1 MDRRLFTKSV
11 AAGAL
16 GSFVPPLPAMRSPAA
31 RAQTAPG
38 WPAPQHGCPRRRSRR
53 FASSIRPTTTANGPQ
68 AFPQSNMVVLVD
80 TDAGITG
87 IGQGGSP
94 DTVRNVARSVI
105 GKNAFDTEMI
115 WQAVFMD
122 GFYSPGK
129 ERLHALG
136 AIDMA
141 LWDIKGKAL
150 NVPLY
155 QLFGGKARE
164 HIELYA
170 TSGLPQGLVP
180 QAEAQAMGLKERA
193 AATMAAGY
201 RVYRVDSGILPSTGR
216 AGGAPRPRR
225 GALAAAG
232 APGAAWRRPWPLGVR
247 FEIAYP
253 ADHPGGGTD
262 PRRRRAGR
270 QLDDRSASEVRF
282 PRGRGICRLMEPSRP
297 FCVEDPV
304 REEQFRTQIP
314 KLRLLTTVPL
324 APGEEWG
331 TRAEFSPL
339 VEQRDIDF
347 ARASLPNV
355 GGITE
360 MLKIMALC
368 DTHKVGIVPHFTG
381 PIATA
386 GHMHTMMA
394 FPGQVLMEYNQGERP
409 VPYMPEFLECRN
421 GKVWPND
428 RPGLG
433 VSVDEKALT
442 FIEADDRG
450 RRRRRRIGASTGR
463 SPTGRFTPEFMF
475 AAGRCDGD
483 SARPIRSGWR
493 RPLRTHGVGG
503 RLAAW
508 STPVRPGR
516 GANRRPSQRRRH
528 PRRRHGLLRH
538 RRRSAARSATPN
550 LDALAARGVR
560 FTQFYNTARCWPTR
574 ASLLTGLVS
583 APGGHGPSRQRRS
596 AADRRAPRGGST
608 TSASR
613 WPKCCA
619 MPATSPRC
627 RASGTSVRQR
637 HAAVGARLRSHAEPA
652 RRRHVLSE
660 PELTRGGDDALT
672 EPRAGAAVS
681 RTASRR
687 RATPPCSATN
697 WYATYLWTGFGLKFI
712 DEARQANKPFFLYL
726 PYNAPHFPLMAPAE
740 ADRQVSRQ
748 VQGRLGPAPAGAPPA
763 ARSSMGL
770 IDAKWPLRPREP
782 DMPPGIRSPTK
793 RRTASTT

>member
-1 MDRRLFTKSV
+1 MKTDRRGFARALAG

-16 GSFVPPLPAMRSPAA
+16 VSGSRSAVASQARTPDSIARATARLSPAKVT
-31 RAQTAPG
+31 R
-38 WPAPQHGCPRRRSRR
+38 
-53 FASSIRPTTTANGPQ
+53 IRIFYPPNYDRNGPQ

-94 DTVRNVARSVI
+94 DTIRNVSRSVI

-115 WQAVFMD
+115 WQSVFMD

-136 AIDMA
+136 AIDVA

-150 NVPLY
+150 NAPLY

-180 QAEAQAMGLKERA
+180 PAEAAAMGVKERA

-201 RVYRVDSGILPSTGR
+201 RVFRVDGGILPGT
-216 AGGAPRPRR
+216 
-225 GALAAAG
+225 
-232 APGAAWRRPWPLGVR
+232 
-247 FEIAYP
+247 
-253 ADHPGGGTD
+253 GGG
-262 PRRRRAGR
+262 G
-270 QLDDRSASEVRF
+270 
-282 PRGRGICRLMEPSRP
+282 GRGGVFDARSHIRLIIQAVEQMREGVGPDGNWMIDLHQKFDFHEAVEVCRRMEPYRP
-297 FCVEDPV
+297 FIVEDPV

-331 TRAEFSPL
+331 TRSEFSPL

-409 VPYMPEFLECRN
+409 VPYMPEFLECTN

-433 VSVDEKALT
+433 VSVDERQLA
-442 FIEADDRG
+442 FIEAMTEAAPG
-450 RRRRRRIGASTGR
+450 
-463 SPTGRFTPEFMF
+463 PTH
-475 AAGRCDGD
+475 
-483 SARPIRSGWR
+483 R
-493 RPLRTHGVGG
+493 RPDGSLTH
-503 RLAAW
+503 W
-508 STPVRPGR
+508 
-516 GANRRPSQRRRH
+516 
-528 PRRRHGLLRH
+528 
-538 RRRSAARSATPN
+538 
-550 LDALAARGVR
+550 
-560 FTQFYNTARCWPTR
+560 
-574 ASLLTGLVS
+574 
-583 APGGHGPSRQRRS
+583 
-596 AADRRAPRGGST
+596 
-608 TSASR
+608 
-613 WPKCCA
+613 
-619 MPATSPRC
+619 
-627 RASGTSVRQR
+627 
-637 HAAVGARLRSHAEPA
+637 
-652 RRRHVLSE
+652 
-660 PELTRGGDDALT
+660 
-672 EPRAGAAVS
+672 
-681 RTASRR
+681 
-687 RATPPCSATN
+687 
-697 WYATYLWTGFGLKFI
+697 
-712 DEARQANKPFFLYL
+712 
-726 PYNAPHFPLMAPAE
+726 
-740 ADRQVSRQ
+740 
-748 VQGRLGPAPAGAPPA
+748 
-763 ARSSMGL
+763 
-770 IDAKWPLRPREP
+770 
-782 DMPPGIRSPTK
+782 
-793 RRTASTT
+793 

>member
-1 MDRRLFTKSV
+1 MTMNRRLFTKSV

-16 GSFVPPLPAMRSPAA
+16 GSFVPALQGSSSADA
-31 RAQTAPG
+31 RKQTAPATARAATRLS
-38 WPAPQHGCPRRRSRR
+38 PTKITR
-53 FASSIRPTTTANGPQ
+53 IRVLYPPNYDRNGPQ

-115 WQAVFMD
+115 WQAAFMD

-180 QAEAQAMGLKERA
+180 PPEAQAMGLKERA

-201 RVYRVDSGILPSTGR
+201 RVYRVDSGILPSTARGGGPAL
-216 AGGAPRPRR
+216 AGGA
-225 GALAAAG
+225 AAA
-232 APGAAWRRPWPLGVR
+232 APGGR
-247 FEIAYP
+247 
-253 ADHPGGGTD
+253 GGGRGPSVFD
-262 PRRRRAGR
+262 S
-270 QLDDRSASEVRF
+270 RSRIRLIIQAVEQIRDGIGPDGNWMIDLHQKFEFHEAVEV
-282 PRGRGICRLMEPSRP
+282 CRLMEPSRP

-314 KLRLLTTVPL
+314 KLRLMTSVPL

-360 MLKIMALC
+360 MLKIMAVC

-433 VSVDEKALT
+433 VSIDEKALT
-442 FIEADDRG
+442 FVEQM
-450 RRRRRRIGASTGR
+450 T
-463 SPTGRFTPEFMF
+463 E
-475 AAGRCDGD
+475 
-483 SARPIRSGWR
+483 
-493 RPLRTHGVGG
+493 GVEGV
-503 RLAAW
+503 
-508 STPVRPGR
+508 T
-516 GANRRPSQRRRH
+516 
-528 PRRRHGLLRH
+528 H
-538 RRRSAARSATPN
+538 RR
-550 LDALAARGVR
+550 LDG
-560 FTQFYNTARCWPTR
+560 
-574 ASLLTGLVS
+574 SLT
-583 APGGHGPSRQRRS
+583 H
-596 AADRRAPRGGST
+596 
-608 TSASR
+608 
-613 WPKCCA
+613 W
-619 MPATSPRC
+619 
-627 RASGTSVRQR
+627 
-637 HAAVGARLRSHAEPA
+637 
-652 RRRHVLSE
+652 
-660 PELTRGGDDALT
+660 
-672 EPRAGAAVS
+672 
-681 RTASRR
+681 
-687 RATPPCSATN
+687 
-697 WYATYLWTGFGLKFI
+697 
-712 DEARQANKPFFLYL
+712 
-726 PYNAPHFPLMAPAE
+726 
-740 ADRQVSRQ
+740 
-748 VQGRLGPAPAGAPPA
+748 
-763 ARSSMGL
+763 
-770 IDAKWPLRPREP
+770 
-782 DMPPGIRSPTK
+782 
-793 RRTASTT
+793 